1 MSPEDA
7 ASGPRPGRPL
17 TEAAP
22 AGTLSGCAP
31 AIGTLPYRVQLAG
44 GWIDQPFV
52 SRHNPK
58 PPGSMVVV
66 SVEPNLWL
74 MDRAGMATGT
84 RKVAQRIWGGELPN
98 RPLPEL
104 VRELYRAENEGQAAP
119 SGSQDMI
126 GLIYPGVS
134 RLDYDASVE
143 GGVFP
148 AKIESTCDAAVARWL
163 ESVLHLVPVNQ
174 RPEGYSPLGVKNLDP
189 AWVQRLGESGKD
201 CYRAIVQ
208 RNLAGLAT
216 SMNECMA
223 CWEALLPHT
232 VAHPAINIDLR
243 AILAYYQA
251 RYNGAMYSGCGGGYV
266 LVASDE
272 PVPGSFRISVRL
284 R

>member
-1 MSPEDA
+1 MSPDA
-7 ASGPRPGRPL
+7 VASGPQAGRPL
-17 TEAAP
+17 AEGAAGVS
-22 AGTLSGCAP
+22 AGSAS
-31 AIGTLPYRVQLAG
+31 AIGTLPYRIQLAG

-84 RKVAQRIWGGELPN
+84 RKVALRIWGGELPK

-104 VRELYRAENEGQAAP
+104 VRELYRAENEGRTDP

-126 GLIYPGVS
+126 GLIYPGIN

-148 AKIESTCDAAVARWL
+148 ANIESTCDAEVARWL

-174 RPEGYSPLGVKNLDP
+174 RPEGYSPLGIKNFDP
-189 AWVQRLGESGKD
+189 VWVQRLGETGTE
-201 CYRAIVQ
+201 CFRAIVQ
-208 RNLAGLAT
+208 RDLAGLAA
-216 SMNECMA
+216 SMNECMK
-223 CWEALLPHT
+223 CWEAILPHT
-232 VAHPAINIDLR
+232 VSHPTITVDLK
-243 AILAYYQA
+243 AILAHYQA
-251 RYNGAMYSGCGGGYV
+251 RYAGAMYSGCGGGYL
-266 LVASDE
+266 LVVSEE
-272 PVPGSFRISVRL
+272 PVPGSFQVSVRL